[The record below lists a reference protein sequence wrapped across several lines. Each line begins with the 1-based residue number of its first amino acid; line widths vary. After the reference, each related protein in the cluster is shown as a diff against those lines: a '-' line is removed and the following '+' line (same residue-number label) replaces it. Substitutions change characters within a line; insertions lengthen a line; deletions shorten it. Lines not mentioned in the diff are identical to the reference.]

1 MIEFG
6 PIDPEE
12 IKVAVFPFASELGSA
27 TIATATVTSSTLRGT
42 DPAGAT
48 MVQGAT
54 SVDGSNVKQ
63 RIKGMLP
70 NVTYLLKAKVVDS
83 DGLVHV
89 QKATVLVKE

>member
-1 MIEFG
+1 MEFG

-12 IKVAVFPFASELGSA
+12 IKVVTFPFATELGGSS
-27 TIATATVTSSTLRGT
+27 IATATVTSATLRGT

-48 MVQGAT
+48 MVQGAAVIDGT
-54 SVDGSNVKQ
+54 SVKQ

-70 NVTYLLKAKVVDS
+70 NVTYQLKAKATDNQ
-83 DGLVHV
+83 GLVHV